1 MGCSTKWKIG
11 RKRKIVQTV
20 LQRTESGDV
29 WCSETDIRKGKRVV
43 LLIDYG
49 PDGFHTAL
57 L

>member
-29 WCSETDIRKGKRVV
+29 WCSETDIRKGKWVV